1 MFFSLVLRNS
11 GNNEE
16 LEEFVETSLLKKTVY
31 LLKDIG
37 DEFCIKD

>member
-16 LEEFVETSLLKKTVY
+16 YEETSLLKKTVY

-37 DEFCIKD
+37 DEHCIKD